1 MNKLII
7 ALSLACAS
15 ACVFADS
22 TVGATPS
29 KITTNDWFSAKVDA
43 NGLVRSNG
51 SFENSPTAPEFDTVN
66 KKIVIDSEL
75 AKPVTFTANA
85 FTSAAKDMA
94 EVTFNLDT
102 AIVPADVRNE
112 ASLTGSKVAFAAS
125 EGDDSKGY
133 YAWLGSDWVR
143 LSGATPKADGAS
155 YDLGV
160 TFKGDKVQF
169 KVDGTALT
177 ADSTEWLSYGA
188 GAAVPTTMSID
199 LVGSGNVASFI
210 GSQLTIEAEIVTPA
224 DCGPIE
230 IPEADM
236 KAFDAAKGS
245 YLTVDAFIADP
256 AETAFGSDKFKTTN
270 ISVGTAYALGLVEIK
285 DGKPV
290 VKDEGV
296 LKAKA
301 VAESTDSGIKLQL
314 NATPAANTG
323 VNISY
328 KIMEGSTDVATDLT
342 ADNIV
347 IPSDKL
353 DTGLKIFKVQAIV
366 SPQVQAEVG
375 D

>member
-15 ACVFADS
+15 AYVFAIDTTNLS
-22 TVGATPS
+22 ATPS
-29 KITTNDWFSAKVDA
+29 KITTNDWFSAKADSNIA
-43 NGLVRSNG
+43 DTNGCTVTSAT
-51 SFENSPTAPEFDTVN
+51 EPTIAGGKF
-66 KKIVIDSEL
+66 VIDSEL
-75 AKPVTFTANA
+75 NAPVTFTATNS
-85 FTSAAKDMA
+85 TAALDM
-94 EVTFNLDT
+94 VTVNFKLDT
-102 AIVPADVRNE
+102 AIVPFDAQAALGD
-112 ASLTGSKVAFAAS
+112 TGAKVAFAAS
-125 EGDDSKGY
+125 ENEDGTTKGY
-133 YAWLGSDWVR
+133 YAWLGTEWTN
-143 LSGATPKADGAS
+143 LGGTPKADGAP
-155 YDLGV
+155 YDLAV
-160 TFKGDKVQF
+160 TFKGAQVKF
-169 KVDGTALT
+169 AVDG
-177 ADSTEWLSYGA
+177 ADLGEGWYDYTQG
-188 GAAVPTTMSID
+188 AVPAAMSID
-199 LVGSGNVASFI
+199 FVGNGNVATFV
-210 GSQLTIEAEIVTPA
+210 GSQLKIEAEIVTPA

-245 YLTVDAFIADP
+245 YPTVDAFIADP

-353 DTGLKIFKVQAIV
+353 GTGLKIFKVQAIV